1 MKLYYSPGACSLA
14 PHIVLREAGE
24 SVTLEKVDLREKKT
38 ETGDDFWAVNP
49 KGYVPVLQLDD
60 GAVLTEGAVIQQYIA
75 DRSPERRLAPPRGS
89 LERLRLEEL
98 LVFISTELHKSF
110 TPLFAATTPDD
121 AKPAFLE
128 KIGKHYDV
136 IEETLSDG
144 RPYLTGEDFTI
155 ADAYLFVMTTWNRSS
170 GINMSRWPKLSA
182 LAERVRKRPAVQAA
196 LHAEGLAPKN

>member
-38 ETGDDFWAVNP
+38 ETGTDFWAVNP
-49 KGYVPVLQLDD
+49 KGYVPVLQLED

-89 LERLRLEEL
+89 LERVRLEEL

-110 TPLFAATTPDD
+110 TPLFAATTPDN
-121 AKPAFLE
+121 AKPAFVE
-128 KIGKHYDV
+128 KIGKHYDI
-136 IEETLSDG
+136 IEKRLSDG
-144 RPYLTGEDFTI
+144 RHYLMGEDFTI

-170 GINMSRWPKLSA
+170 GIDISRWPKLSA

-196 LHAEGLAPKN
+196 LQAEGLAAKN